1 MGLCVTTRDNECY
14 SWRSRHR
21 SRSRSSVSNLAYKA
35 EKEWGESL
43 LGPAVG
49 SVIGPTKPD
58 VFFKARSVRAQFG
71 VKSFGPLAGPVHE
84 TEAGSSNGAL

>member
-1 MGLCVTTRDNECY
+1 M
-14 SWRSRHR
+14 
-21 SRSRSSVSNLAYKA
+21 
-35 EKEWGESL
+35 
-43 LGPAVG
+43 GPAVG